1 MRPSDKCPEEA
12 TRGRHLFPASV
23 TIKAECRGFTRLRHR
38 QNTAPSSP
46 PRPLLCL
53 TMRGVVVIFHRGF
66 QGCGIRLLS
75 SFPHITAAH
84 PFVGCPAS
92 TCPASRHIADGEC
105 EEDETQSGEQRQ
117 RVNIG
122 QRRIRRVYP
131 AHPPPRIN
139 HYANNM
145 LQYVTN
151 CLVSDWCRILLKCC
165 MNAANFAVNNSDIS
179 PGFDGSAICWGPTQQ
194 CWTYING

>member
-46 PRPLLCL
+46 PLPLPCL

-92 TCPASRHIADGEC
+92 TCPATRHIVDGEC
-105 EEDETQSGEQRQ
+105 EGDEE
-117 RVNIG
+117 
-122 QRRIRRVYP
+122 
-131 AHPPPRIN
+131 
-139 HYANNM
+139 
-145 LQYVTN
+145 
-151 CLVSDWCRILLKCC
+151 
-165 MNAANFAVNNSDIS
+165 
-179 PGFDGSAICWGPTQQ
+179 DGSGLVGSSNGSVSILGNVGSDVFIPPTPPSSP
-194 CWTYING
+194 TSLV

>member
-23 TIKAECRGFTRLRHR
+23 TIKAECRGFTTLRHR

-46 PRPLLCL
+46 PLPLLCL
-53 TMRGVVVIFHRGF
+53 TMRGVVVILHRGF

-75 SFPHITAAH
+75 SFPHVTAPPTHLWAVQPLPVHPATRQITD
-84 PFVGCPAS
+84 V
-92 TCPASRHIADGEC
+92 EC
-105 EEDETQSGEQRQ
+105 EGDEKDGSGHTASGGQQQ

-131 AHPPPRIN
+131 THPPALLARLVQTIMPTTCCNTSPIVLSATGGGSSSN
-139 HYANNM
+139 
-145 LQYVTN
+145 QYE
-151 CLVSDWCRILLKCC
+151 CGQLRC
-165 MNAANFAVNNSDIS
+165 
-179 PGFDGSAICWGPTQQ
+179 Q
-194 CWTYING
+194 

>member
-1 MRPSDKCPEEA
+1 MPPSDKCPEEA

-46 PRPLLCL
+46 PLPHNERS
-53 TMRGVVVIFHRGF
+53 RGF

-92 TCPASRHIADGEC
+92 TCPATRHIADAEC
-105 EEDETQSGEQRQ
+105 EEEDEKEDEKDGLVGAHSGAACQYWATSDQ
-117 RVNIG
+117 TCLSD
-122 QRRIRRVYP
+122 
-131 AHPPPRIN
+131 PPPPTYKPLDQQ
-139 HYANNM
+139 H
-145 LQYVTN
+145 
-151 CLVSDWCRILLKCC
+151 
-165 MNAANFAVNNSDIS
+165 AAIRHQLSCQ
-179 PGFDGSAICWGPTQQ
+179 PGAGSSSNLYECGQFRCQ
-194 CWTYING
+194 

>member
-23 TIKAECRGFTRLRHR
+23 TIKAECRGFTTLRHR

-46 PRPLLCL
+46 PLPLLSL

-75 SFPHITAAH
+75 SFPHVTAPPTHLWAVQPLPVHPATRQITD
-84 PFVGCPAS
+84 V
-92 TCPASRHIADGEC
+92 EC
-105 EEDETQSGEQRQ
+105 EGDEKDGSGQGTHSQ
-117 RVNIG
+117 WWAAAAC
-122 QRRIRRVYP
+122 QYW
-131 AHPPPRIN
+131 ATSDQTCLSHPPSRPLRPPRIN

-151 CLVSDWCRILLKCC
+151 CLVSDWWRILLKS
-165 MNAANFAVNNSDIS
+165 V
-179 PGFDGSAICWGPTQQ
+179 
-194 CWTYING
+194 